1 MIIRPAR
8 RFRACAT
15 RGRGDDGENDSTLRR
30 ASAPGEMPD
39 CPAPRHR
46 RRWPVGISALAW
58 MVLAL
63 LATSPA
69 QAAVT
74 TEDDDGRTVRLEI
87 PAKRIVSLAPHTTE
101 ILFAAGAGDRVV
113 GAVSY
118 SDYPPAAQAIPRV
131 GSYDAVDFE
140 RILGLDP
147 DLVVAWA
154 SGNDSATIERL
165 VELGLTVYVSEPR
178 TLAAIPR
185 TITRLGRLAGTA
197 NTAVAAARRFRERR
211 QQLAARYRERSPVPT
226 FFQIWHGPTMT
237 VNGEHLI
244 SRVIELCGGR
254 NVFAELPTLVPH
266 VSTESVIA
274 ADPEAIL
281 AAGRNADRP
290 EWLDDWSQWPSI
302 TAVQRDNLF
311 HLDPDVIHRAGP
323 RVLDG
328 AEAVC
333 QALATA
339 REQRP

>member
-1 MIIRPAR
+1 MTVRPAPESGAR
-8 RFRACAT
+8 PERLADLRSQPWIGVMC
-15 RGRGDDGENDSTLRR
+15 TLT
-30 ASAPGEMPD
+30 
-39 CPAPRHR
+39 
-46 RRWPVGISALAW
+46 WV
-58 MVLAL
+58 VLAL
-63 LATSPA
+63 LATSLA
-69 QAAVT
+69 HATVT
-74 TEDDDGRTVRLEI
+74 VEDDSSRTVRLEA
-87 PAKRIVSLAPHTTE
+87 PATRIVSLAPHTTE
-101 ILFAAGAGDRVV
+101 ILFAAGAGERVV

-118 SDYPPAAQAIPRV
+118 SDYPPAAKEIPRV

-165 VELGLTVYVSEPR
+165 RELGLTVYVSEPR
-178 TLAAIPR
+178 ALAAIPR

-197 NTAVAAARRFRERR
+197 DTAQTAAERFREHR
-211 QQLAARYRERSPVPT
+211 QRLAERYRDQAPVPV

-237 VNGEHLI
+237 INGEHLI

-266 VSTESVIA
+266 VSTEAVIA

-281 AAGRNADRP
+281 AAGRDAERP
-290 EWLDDWSQWPSI
+290 EWLDDWREWPSI
-302 TAVQRDNLF
+302 TAVRRDNLF

-323 RVLDG
+323 RVLAG

-333 QALATA
+333 EALATT
-339 REQRP
+339 RRHRP